1 MIKWIFFDVGST
13 LMDETAAYDRR
24 AREMIAETDVSFQA
38 FDEVRIAFAKQGLD
52 GNSAAIS
59 HFGLTK
65 TPWPSEDEVPYA
77 NAQSTLAALK
87 QKGYRLGIIANQ
99 NAGTADRLEKWGLR
113 QYFDVIAASAE
124 MGCAKPSKE
133 IFEKAFALACCSAP
147 ESVMVGDRLD
157 NDILPAKAL
166 DMRTVWIKN
175 GLAKHQANE
184 LGEGAADFQIN
195 ALSELLHI
203 L

>member
-1 MIKWIFFDVGST
+1 
-13 LMDETAAYDRR
+13 MDETAAYDRR

-38 FDEVRIAFAKQGLD
+38 FDEVRIAFAKQGLG

-77 NAQSTLAALK
+77 DAQSTLAALK